1 MRQRRRYQPISHRDH
16 PLGFGLLNETRF
28 CRKHGKRFAA
38 NVVNNGRIE
47 SGRCPECYPPKPPVE
62 PEGSSK

>member
-16 PLGFGLLNETRF
+16 PLSHSVLNETRY
-28 CRKHGKRFAA
+28 CRKHGKRYQL
-38 NVVNNGRIE
+38 NVVRNGRIE
-47 SGRCPECYPPKPPVE
+47 GGGCPLCNPPKPPVE